1 MANTFK
7 LKTNG
12 SMPAAAGTP
21 DALYT
26 VPASTTSVIIG
37 LTLANNDTASI
48 TVDVKIV
55 STTVDAGQPVAT
67 QTNETVFV
75 IKGAPIVG
83 GGSLELMAGNKYIL
97 QAGDILQ
104 IDSDTSAKVDAI
116 LSIMEIT

>member
-7 LKTNG
+7 LKSNA

-26 VPASTTSVIIG
+26 VPAATTTVVIG

-48 TVDVKIV
+48 TADVKIV
-55 STTVDAGQPVAT
+55 STTVDAGQPAAT

-75 IKGAPIVG
+75 IKDAPIVG

-97 QAGDILQ
+97 QTGDILQ
-104 IDSDTSAKVDAI
+104 IDSDTSAKVDAT

>member
-26 VPASTTSVIIG
+26 VPASTTAVIIG
-37 LTLANNDTASI
+37 LTLANNDSASI

-55 STTVDAGQPVAT
+55 STTSDNE
-67 QTNETVFV
+67 TNETVFV
-75 IKGAPIVG
+75 IKDAPIIG
-83 GGSLELMAGNKYIL
+83 GGALEMMAGNKYIL
-97 QAGDILQ
+97 QTGDILQ
-104 IDSDTSAKVDAI
+104 IDSDTTAKVDAT

>member
-12 SMPAAAGTP
+12 LMPAAAGTP

-26 VPASTTSVIIG
+26 VPALTTSVIIG

-55 STTVDAGQPVAT
+55 STTVDNE
-67 QTNETVFV
+67 TNETVFV